1 MKRICLLILTL
12 MLAVPC
18 SFAQDTSMQ
27 QELKK
32 KIEAEISFIDK
43 QLKNLSTKQKASRE
57 NLALIQKKAANRK
70 ALIANIDAQ
79 IRATE
84 RDIND
89 KEREIRQLKAEI
101 DTLGA
106 YYSRLIYNAYKNR
119 NTKVWFMYVLA
130 SENIGQGYRR
140 LTYLKNLSGTVNSQ
154 ALKIKAKREELEV
167 EKARLEAVVAQANAM
182 RANREREYN
191 TLLAEEKESRAVIKD
206 ISKNQS
212 KYRKE
217 LAQKRKEVERLNSEI
232 QRIISSAIAAE
243 KKKKKDTEPGNGKAL
258 PVDDKLSGSFA
269 QNRGKLGWPV
279 SRGIVTEKFGVNMH
293 PVYKNIRLPECNG
306 ITVRTDKN
314 AEVRCVFEGTVK
326 QIVMMPGYGQ
336 CVLVQHGEYFTFYC
350 KLRKVSVKSGQKIAT
365 GQVLGYLESDG
376 RSSSIHFQI
385 WKGTQKQ
392 NPESWLRPQ

>member
-1 MKRICLLILTL
+1 MKHICLLILTL

-43 QLKNLSTKQKASRE
+43 QLKNLNTKQKASRE

-84 RDIND
+84 RDINE

-130 SENIGQGYRR
+130 SEDIGQGYRR

-182 RANREREYN
+182 RANREREYD
-191 TLLAEEKESRAVIKD
+191 TLLAEEKESQAVIKD
-206 ISKNQS
+206 IARNQS
-212 KYRKE
+212 KYKKE
-217 LAQKRKEVERLNSEI
+217 LAQKRKEVDRLNSEI

-243 KKKKKDTEPGNGKAL
+243 KKKNKDTEPGKGKAL
-258 PVDDKLSGSFA
+258 PMDDKLSGSFA

-279 SRGIVTEKFGVNMH
+279 SRGVVTEKFGVNMH

-306 ITVRTDKN
+306 ITVRTDRN
-314 AEVRCVFEGTVK
+314 AEVRCVFEGIVK

-365 GQVLGYLESDG
+365 GQILGYLESEG
-376 RSSSIHFQI
+376 RASSIHFQI